1 MSKVEKDDLRGS
13 RMTESPDPW
22 REAEEGTG
30 GVEVETVRPCVI
42 RLRKSIVD
50 RWGGG
55 AVWPGRQVGGR
66 WEWLVRL

>member
-1 MSKVEKDDLRGS
+1 MFGFILLGETGFRRSLSKVEKDDLRGS

-50 RWGGG
+50 R
-55 AVWPGRQVGGR
+55 
-66 WEWLVRL
+66 